1 LILAVKNGH
10 TIGLSSQV
18 IVVAA
23 AVSFITACLLGL
35 VSSLEHKRTVRS
47 STLLAIYLL
56 FTAILD
62 IARVRT
68 QWLAS
73 YSAAIAG
80 ILTTSLVLKI
90 ATLLVEAQSKLSLL
104 RPREKQIGPE
114 ELSGFYSKSLF
125 LWLNPLLRLG
135 FSKVFTLNDLYC
147 LDEQLLS
154 ASLVKR
160 FEPIWLK
167 CESSIPQNKQFYR
180 KRAC

>member
-1 LILAVKNGH
+1 MQLSVLILAVKNNH
-10 TIGLSSQV
+10 NPGLSSQV

-23 AVSFITACLLGL
+23 AVSFITACVLGL
-35 VSSLEHKRTVRS
+35 VSSSEHKKTVNS

-68 QWLAS
+68 QWLAG
-73 YSAAIAG
+73 YSAAFAG
-80 ILTTSLVLKI
+80 LLATSLALKI

-104 RPREKQIGPE
+104 KPHEKQLGPE

-154 ASLVKR
+154 ASLVRK
-160 FEPIWLK
+160 FEPVWLK
-167 CESSIPQNKQFYR
+167 CELFVPQK
-180 KRAC
+180 